1 MINLDEEFETL
12 MNIFEDEF
20 TAEAVIKAL
29 KESPNEI
36 QIIAKITMN
45 LYKKIDEIYGE

>member
-12 MNIFEDEF
+12 IDIFGDEF
-20 TAEAVIKAL
+20 TAEAVIRSL

-36 QIIAKITMN
+36 QIIAKIIMK
-45 LYKKIDEIYGE
+45 LYENIEAIYGE